1 MTCDLQD
8 KIYKNFV
15 TYVFCLTFAY
25 QRRFV
30 LIAAAERWYLLAVET
45 FFGVILTYF
54 DGKDTTDSVCIKET
68 ITNSFRN
75 RFATLVLKLPL
86 KEPNNVFDLLR
97 FHCFLVWPIYFIQ
110 LIAICSPSDF
120 FIFQFYC
127 ADDLFSWRLVTG
139 LWTDWYGYLYDYLG

>member
-54 DGKDTTDSVCIKET
+54 DGKDTTDFVCIMET

-86 KEPNNVFDLLR
+86 KEPNNVFGSFAFSLFFGVANIFHSVNSYLLSFR
-97 FHCFLVWPIYFIQ
+97 FFHIPVLLCWWSV
-110 LIAICSPSDF
+110 
-120 FIFQFYC
+120 
-127 ADDLFSWRLVTG
+127 
-139 LWTDWYGYLYDYLG
+139 

>member
-8 KIYKNFV
+8 NIYKNFV

-54 DGKDTTDSVCIKET
+54 DGKDTTDFVCIKET

-86 KEPNNVFDLLR
+86 KEPKNVFGSFAFSLFFGVANIFHSVNSYLLSFR
-97 FHCFLVWPIYFIQ
+97 FFHIPVLLCWWSV
-110 LIAICSPSDF
+110 
-120 FIFQFYC
+120 
-127 ADDLFSWRLVTG
+127 
-139 LWTDWYGYLYDYLG
+139 

>member
-45 FFGVILTYF
+45 FFGVTLTYF
-54 DGKDTTDSVCIKET
+54 DGKDTTDFVCIKET

-86 KEPNNVFDLLR
+86 KEPNNVFGSFAFSLFFGVANIFHSVNSYLLSFR
-97 FHCFLVWPIYFIQ
+97 FFHIPVLLCWWSV
-110 LIAICSPSDF
+110 
-120 FIFQFYC
+120 
-127 ADDLFSWRLVTG
+127 
-139 LWTDWYGYLYDYLG
+139 

>member
-30 LIAAAERWYLLAVET
+30 LIATAERWYLLAVET

-54 DGKDTTDSVCIKET
+54 DGKDTTDFVCIKET

-86 KEPNNVFDLLR
+86 KEPNNVFGSFAFSLFFGVANIFHSVNSYLLSFR
-97 FHCFLVWPIYFIQ
+97 FFHIPVLLCWWSV
-110 LIAICSPSDF
+110 
-120 FIFQFYC
+120 
-127 ADDLFSWRLVTG
+127 
-139 LWTDWYGYLYDYLG
+139 

>member
-1 MTCDLQD
+1 MPDICLP
-8 KIYKNFV
+8 KAIR
-15 TYVFCLTFAY
+15 TYCCSWKMISSGGRNV
-25 QRRFV
+25 
-30 LIAAAERWYLLAVET
+30 
-45 FFGVILTYF
+45 FGVILTYF

-127 ADDLFSWRLVTG
+127 VDDLFSWWLVTG

>member
-15 TYVFCLTFAY
+15 TCVFCLTFAY

-54 DGKDTTDSVCIKET
+54 DGKDTTDFVCIKET

-86 KEPNNVFDLLR
+86 KEPNNVFGSFAFSLFFGVANIFHSVNSYLLSFR
-97 FHCFLVWPIYFIQ
+97 FFHIPVLLCWWSV
-110 LIAICSPSDF
+110 
-120 FIFQFYC
+120 
-127 ADDLFSWRLVTG
+127 
-139 LWTDWYGYLYDYLG
+139 

>member
-1 MTCDLQD
+1 MACDLQD

-54 DGKDTTDSVCIKET
+54 DGKDTTDFVCIKET

-86 KEPNNVFDLLR
+86 KEPNNVFGSFAFSLFFGVANIFHSVNSYLLSFR
-97 FHCFLVWPIYFIQ
+97 FFHIPVLLCWWSV
-110 LIAICSPSDF
+110 
-120 FIFQFYC
+120 
-127 ADDLFSWRLVTG
+127 
-139 LWTDWYGYLYDYLG
+139 

>member
-86 KEPNNVFDLLR
+86 KEPNNVFGSFAFSLFFGVANIFHSVNSYLLSFR
-97 FHCFLVWPIYFIQ
+97 FFHIPVLLCWWSV
-110 LIAICSPSDF
+110 
-120 FIFQFYC
+120 
-127 ADDLFSWRLVTG
+127 
-139 LWTDWYGYLYDYLG
+139 

>member
-15 TYVFCLTFAY
+15 TYVFCLTFSY

-54 DGKDTTDSVCIKET
+54 DGKDTTDFVCIKET

-86 KEPNNVFDLLR
+86 KEPNNVFGSFAFSLFFGVANIFHSVNSYLLSFR
-97 FHCFLVWPIYFIQ
+97 FFHIPVLLCWWSV
-110 LIAICSPSDF
+110 
-120 FIFQFYC
+120 
-127 ADDLFSWRLVTG
+127 
-139 LWTDWYGYLYDYLG
+139 

>member
-54 DGKDTTDSVCIKET
+54 DGKDTTDFVCIKET

-86 KEPNNVFDLLR
+86 KEPNNVFGSFAFSLFFGVANIFHSVNSYLLSFR
-97 FHCFLVWPIYFIQ
+97 FFHIPVLLCWWSV
-110 LIAICSPSDF
+110 
-120 FIFQFYC
+120 
-127 ADDLFSWRLVTG
+127 
-139 LWTDWYGYLYDYLG
+139 

>member
-1 MTCDLQD
+1 MTCGLQD

-54 DGKDTTDSVCIKET
+54 DGKDTTDFVCIKET

-86 KEPNNVFDLLR
+86 KEPNNVFGSFAFSLFFGVANIFHSVNSYLLSFR
-97 FHCFLVWPIYFIQ
+97 FFHIPVLLCWWSV
-110 LIAICSPSDF
+110 
-120 FIFQFYC
+120 
-127 ADDLFSWRLVTG
+127 
-139 LWTDWYGYLYDYLG
+139 